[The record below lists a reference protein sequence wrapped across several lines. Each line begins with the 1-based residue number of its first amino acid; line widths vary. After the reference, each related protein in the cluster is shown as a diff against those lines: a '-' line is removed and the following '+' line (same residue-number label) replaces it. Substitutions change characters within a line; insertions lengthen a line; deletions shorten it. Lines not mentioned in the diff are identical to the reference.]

1 MLKDIDTFKLSY
13 YNYGEPMYGC
23 IGGMN
28 FKIEKGVSKESEEE
42 PVLGVYVWRG
52 PYSFE
57 DTNEPK
63 KYKSFAYTEE
73 GKSLT
78 TDWLNETYE
87 ADREN
92 WDKGLL
98 IK

>member
-28 FKIEKGVSKESEEE
+28 FKIEKGKAQGDEET
-42 PVLGVYVWRG
+42 PVLDVYVWKG

-57 DTNEPK
+57 HTKETK
-63 KYKSFAYTEE
+63 TRRSFAYTEE
-73 GKSLT
+73 GKSET
-78 TDWLNETYE
+78 TVWLNETYE
-87 ADREN
+87 ADRSF
-92 WDKGLL
+92 WDEGL
-98 IK
+98 IIR